1 MKVSRELF
9 NDTPSISKL
18 FGDMAIKDL
27 SPKDANSS
35 GRIIKNM
42 RICGSGLYE
51 YHVSEAPYMGLS
63 IPGDYKDEYFKI
75 FRSPEVL
82 NANKDLYAR
91 VPIITGHHVRVNT
104 SNAKQLAVGMVGDT
118 VKSEVGSDGE
128 TYLYTTGTIIT
139 GDGIKAYEEYGEL
152 SVGYDPIVEWQPGTY
167 KGQAYQ
173 AVLKG
178 FNEINHLLICQTAR
192 GGHQCMIMDSV
203 DYKRPIKHDGGKS
216 MGMFSKIFGNKP
228 MTGDARV
235 VEVLL
240 DSIKAG
246 ADPATQVAAV
256 RSMMGDAKDE
266 TFTGYLDELAGITG
280 DEDKSTVA
288 KAIDV
293 VKGYYREH
301 FTGDEK
307 EVEVKKDGNDKNVEV
322 KKDGKETKDIEV
334 KKDGDKKEVTVKETG
349 DADKDKD
356 KEKENG
362 DGCHT
367 MPVSGDELTKM
378 VGDAVA
384 KAVAAEFARRDAEK
398 QVKDE
403 PKVNGDE
410 LARLSA
416 IMSGDSKEDGTT
428 SDKLMSEI
436 F

>member
-1 MKVSRELF
+1 MKVSKELF

-18 FGDMAIKDL
+18 LGDMAIKDL

-51 YHVSEAPYMGLS
+51 YHVSEAPYMGLT
-63 IPGDYKDEYFKI
+63 IPGDYKDEFFKI

-82 NANKDLYAR
+82 NANKELYAR

-104 SNAKQLAVGMVGDT
+104 ANAKQLAVGMVGDT
-118 VKSEVGSDGE
+118 VESEVDPKDGE

-139 GDGIKAYEEYGEL
+139 GDGIEAYEKYGEL

-167 KGQAYQ
+167 KGKPYQ

-178 FNEINHLLICQTAR
+178 FNEINHLLICKTAR

-216 MGMFSKIFGNKP
+216 MGMFSKIFGGNKL

-240 DSIKAG
+240 DSIKVG

-280 DEDKSTVA
+280 DEDKGTVA

-301 FTGDEK
+301 FAGDEK

-334 KKDGDKKEVTVKETG
+334 KKDGDKKDVTVKEPG
-349 DADKDKD
+349 DADKK
-356 KEKENG
+356 KENG

-367 MPVSGDELTKM
+367 MPVNGDEIANM
-378 VGDAVA
+378 VA

-398 QVKDE
+398 QVKEE

-416 IMSGDSKEDGTT
+416 IMSGDSKEGTT

>member
-1 MKVSRELF
+1 MKVSKELF

-63 IPGDYKDEYFKI
+63 IPGDYKGEYFKI

-203 DYKRPIKHDGGKS
+203 DYKRPIKHNGGKS

-240 DSIKAG
+240 DSIKVG

-280 DEDKSTVA
+280 DEDKGTVA

-307 EVEVKKDGNDKNVEV
+307 EIEVKKDGNDKNVEV

-349 DADKDKD
+349 DSSKKDPED
-356 KEKENG
+356 GDACNG
-362 DGCHT
+362 D
-367 MPVSGDELTKM
+367 EKIARM

-398 QVKDE
+398 KVNAE

-416 IMSGDSKEDGTT
+416 VMSGDSKADGTT

>member
-1 MKVSRELF
+1 MKVSKELF
-9 NDTPSISKL
+9 ADNPSISKL
-18 FGDMAIKDL
+18 FGDMAVKDL

-51 YHVSEAPYMGLS
+51 YHVSEAPYMGLT
-63 IPGDYKDEYFKI
+63 IPGDYKDEFFKI

-82 NANKDLYAR
+82 NANKELYAR

-118 VKSEVGSDGE
+118 VQSEVGSDGE

-139 GDGIKAYEEYGEL
+139 GDGIEAYEKYGEL

-167 KGQAYQ
+167 KGKPYQ

-178 FNEINHLLICQTAR
+178 FNEINHLLICKTAR

-203 DYKRPIKHDGGKS
+203 DYKRPNNGGKS
-216 MGMFSKIFGNKP
+216 MGMFSKIFGGNKP

-240 DSIKAG
+240 DSIKVG

-280 DEDKSTVA
+280 DEDKGTVA

-293 VKGYYREH
+293 VKDYYREH
-301 FTGDEK
+301 LAGDEK
-307 EVEVKKDGNDKNVEV
+307 EIEVKKDGDKKNVEV

-334 KKDGDKKEVTVKETG
+334 KKDGDKKDVTVKETG
-349 DADKDKD
+349 DADKKE
-356 KEKENG
+356 EKENG
-362 DGCHT
+362 DGWHT
-367 MPVSGDELTKM
+367 MPVNGDELA
-378 VGDAVA
+378 GIVA

-398 QVKDE
+398 QVKEE

-416 IMSGDSKEDGTT
+416 IMSGDSKEGTT

>member
-9 NDTPSISKL
+9 EDKPTVTKL

-27 SPKDANSS
+27 SPKDTNSS

-51 YHVSEAPYMGLS
+51 YHVSEAPYMGLT

-118 VKSEVGSDGE
+118 VQSEVGQDGE

-139 GDGIKAYEEYGEL
+139 GDGIEAYEKYGEL
-152 SVGYDPIVEWQPGTY
+152 SVGYDPIVEWNPGTY
-167 KGQAYQ
+167 KGKPYQ

-178 FNEINHLLICQTAR
+178 FNEINHLLICKTAR

-203 DYKRPIKHDGGKS
+203 DYKHNEPERDGGKS
-216 MGMFSKIFGNKP
+216 MGMFSKIFGTKP

-240 DSIKAG
+240 DSIKVG

-280 DEDKSTVA
+280 DEDKGTVA

-293 VKGYYREH
+293 VKNYYKEH
-301 FTGDEK
+301 LAGDEK
-307 EVEVKKDGNDKNVEV
+307 EIEVKKDGDKKDVEV

-334 KKDGDKKEVTVKETG
+334 KKDGDKKDVTIKETG
-349 DADKDKD
+349 DTDKE

-367 MPVSGDELTKM
+367 MPVSGDEITKM
-378 VGDAVA
+378 VA

-398 QVKDE
+398 KVNEE

-416 IMSGDSKEDGTT
+416 VMSGDSKAEGTT

>member
-1 MKVSRELF
+1 MKVSKELF
-9 NDTPSISKL
+9 DDNPSISKL

-51 YHVSEAPYMGLS
+51 YHVSEAPYMGLT
-63 IPGDYKDEYFKI
+63 IPGDYKDEFFKI

-82 NANKDLYAR
+82 NANKELYAR

-118 VKSEVGSDGE
+118 VQSEVGSDGE

-139 GDGIKAYEEYGEL
+139 GDGIEAYEKYGEL

-167 KGQAYQ
+167 KGKPYQ

-178 FNEINHLLICQTAR
+178 FNEINHLLICKTAR

-203 DYKRPIKHDGGKS
+203 DYKRPNNGGKS
-216 MGMFSKIFGNKP
+216 MGMFSKIFGGNKP

-240 DSIKAG
+240 DSIKVG

-280 DEDKSTVA
+280 DEDKGTVA

-293 VKGYYREH
+293 VKDYYREH
-301 FTGDEK
+301 LAGDEK
-307 EVEVKKDGNDKNVEV
+307 EIEVKKDGDKKNVEV

-334 KKDGDKKEVTVKETG
+334 KKDGDKKEVEVKETG
-349 DADKDKD
+349 DADKKDEKDD

-362 DGCHT
+362 DGCH
-367 MPVSGDELTKM
+367 GDEIA
-378 VGDAVA
+378 DIVA

-398 QVKDE
+398 QVKEE

-416 IMSGDSKEDGTT
+416 IMSGDSKEGTT